1 MSVPSDHVSPMQFAA
16 DSRKSGRAVES
27 DRGHTVW
34 EWQTATGVFQR
45 DVTDEQLRRLEAPDL
60 QIVEFSSQ
68 AETQHVWQSLS
79 TGRMTARPT
88 TKSTDRSRSALR
100 GLWEKI
106 RGV

>member
-1 MSVPSDHVSPMQFAA
+1 MSVVPPDHLSGVQFVQ

-45 DVTDEQLRRLEAPDL
+45 DVTDDQLRRLEAPHL
-60 QIVEFSSQ
+60 KIVEFAPS
-68 AETQHVWQSLS
+68 ETQHVWESLS
-79 TGRMTARPT
+79 TGRMHARTAT
-88 TKSTDRSRSALR
+88 RSPERRSALR

-106 RGV
+106 RGE

>member
-1 MSVPSDHVSPMQFAA
+1 MSVVPPDHLSGVQFVQ

-60 QIVEFSSQ
+60 QIVEFSKPTQS
-68 AETQHVWQSLS
+68 QHVWESLS
-79 TGRMTARPT
+79 TGRMNARQ
-88 TKSTDRSRSALR
+88 TKSPDRSRSALR